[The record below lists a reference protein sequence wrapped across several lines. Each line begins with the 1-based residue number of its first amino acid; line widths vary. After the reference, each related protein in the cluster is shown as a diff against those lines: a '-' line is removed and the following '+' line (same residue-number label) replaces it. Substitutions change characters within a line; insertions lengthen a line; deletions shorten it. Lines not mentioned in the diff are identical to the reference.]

1 MNNDNN
7 QTTRVKKYED
17 LRNEISK
24 MDDKGQK
31 EKKSSAKRNTI
42 STTTTIP
49 INNNEGIDT
58 EAIEKTA
65 PESKDTKVAAA
76 PIFKSYQTKKII
88 ITSLYILAAVGILC
102 LVIALIVWM
111 VNTL

>member
-17 LRNEISK
+17 LRNEIK
-24 MDDKGQK
+24 NMDESGVKKGK
-31 EKKSSAKRNTI
+31 SVKKTTSA
-42 STTTTIP
+42 TTTIP

-58 EAIEKTA
+58 VAINTTVD
-65 PESKDTKVAAA
+65 SKDNKKVETV

-88 ITSLYILAAVGILC
+88 VTVLYILAALGILC
-102 LVIALIVWM
+102 LVIALIIWM
-111 VNTL
+111 VKTL